1 MADIKEERK
10 AQAQK
15 HNALM
20 KGAFASD
27 TKACVEA
34 TVIYEDGEGR
44 ELEIPEAAFEAT
56 ETEVT
61 TQFSVNALYRESG
74 KVTVAFPV
82 TFTKPGGNYEDGAF
96 GPEQMLCSESNL
108 YQVLCGLRTQYHT
121 KNRGFSRGMLF
132 TDRALFMPQISFSRD
147 GNIRKADLI
156 GIPEPNR
163 TRALENNRSEREADQ
178 CLAQRI
184 EAILRIAVAN
194 GTETLIVGAFG
205 CGRQGYPASQVIDL
219 FKAWIDAHPGSLKK
233 VVFSVPRACF
243 DEFDAIFGTPKA
255 PEPVK
260 AAPVEEE
267 EDEEFSIEGIELPE
281 GVTFRS

>member
-10 AQAQK
+10 AQAKK

-20 KGAFASD
+20 KGAFASE
-27 TKACVEA
+27 TKACIEA

-44 ELEIPEAAFEAT
+44 ELDIPDAAFDST

-61 TQFSVNALYRESG
+61 TQFFVNALYREHG
-74 KVTVAFPV
+74 KAAIACPV
-82 TFTKPGGNYEDGAF
+82 TFTKPGGNYEEGAF
-96 GPEQMLCSESNL
+96 GPEQMLCAESNL
-108 YQVLCGLRTQYHT
+108 YQVLCGMRTEYHA
-121 KNRGFSRGMLF
+121 KNRGFARGMLF
-132 TDRALFMPQISFSRD
+132 TDRALYMPQVSFSRD
-147 GNIRKADLI
+147 GNIRKADVI
-156 GIPEPNR
+156 AIPEPNR

-178 CLAQRI
+178 CLVQRI
-184 EAILRIAVAN
+184 EAILRIAAAN

-219 FKAWIDAHPGSLKK
+219 FKVWIDAHPGSLKK

-243 DEFDAIFGTPKA
+243 DEFDAVFGTPKA

-260 AAPVEEE
+260 STPVEEE
-267 EDEEFSIEGIELPE
+267 EDEGFSIDDIDLPE